1 MMRRTPDFD
10 EFEFED
16 LFARMTRQLEEMS
29 HSIDGARMFGRGTAI
44 DLREEPEA
52 FVVAVDVPGFE
63 KSDIELAVADR
74 VLTIEASRDDIAET
88 TSGDDIAETTSGDDI
103 AETTSG
109 DDIAETAGDD
119 DEVGHYVR
127 RERHTDSIRRSVRL
141 PGDVRADDASATY
154 RNGVLTV
161 TLPKLAADADDA
173 QRIDVE

>member
-1 MMRRTPDFD
+1 MRRTPDFD

-29 HSIDGARMFGRGTAI
+29 HGIDGARMFGRGTAI

-74 VLTIEASRDDIAET
+74 VLTIEASRD
-88 TSGDDIAETTSGDDI
+88 
-103 AETTSG
+103 ETTSG
-109 DDIAETAGDD
+109 DDIAETAGGD

>member
-1 MMRRTPDFD
+1 MRRTPDFD

-29 HSIDGARMFGRGTAI
+29 HGIDGARMFGRGTAI

-63 KSDIELAVADR
+63 KSDIDLAVADR
-74 VLTIEASRDDIAET
+74 VLTIEASRD
-88 TSGDDIAETTSGDDI
+88 
-103 AETTSG
+103 ETTSG
-109 DDIAETAGDD
+109 DDIAETAGGD

-161 TLPKLAADADDA
+161 TLPKLAAGADDA

>member
-29 HSIDGARMFGRGTAI
+29 HGIDGARMFGRGTAI

-63 KSDIELAVADR
+63 KSDIDLAVADR
-74 VLTIEASRDDIAET
+74 VLTIEASRD
-88 TSGDDIAETTSGDDI
+88 
-103 AETTSG
+103 ETTSG
-109 DDIAETAGDD
+109 DDIAETAGGD